1 MLYLGFPGGTRG
13 KEPACQCREKRD
25 GFNPSWE
32 DPLEKSMATQSS
44 SLDWIIPWTEESGR
58 LWSIGLQSQ
67 TCLKQLSMHMLLS
80 TSYNTMLFIK
90 NNKVIKKENYR

>member
-1 MLYLGFPGGTRG
+1 MALEVKNLPANAEKKETQVQSVLGRSPG
-13 KEPACQCREKRD
+13 KEH
-25 GFNPSWE
+25 GN
-32 DPLEKSMATQSS
+32 QSS
-44 SLDWIIPWTEESGR
+44 SLVWIIPWTEESGR

-90 NNKVIKKENYR
+90 NNKVIKKEKYR